1 MLLLLCAACQGGAR
15 DVVVEVTVPG
25 AADTPVAIPGLPV
38 IALPY
43 DRDSVIAS
51 LEERAGS
58 PRPHAGRLDSLYA
71 TFAAPFAVVAESGA
85 LASRLE
91 GEIAGLRRTLDTL
104 PRGAGDY
111 AVAYGRFG
119 RLSDSLARLRSR
131 ADSAERAL
139 AALRARLQPR
149 IDSLRAEVRTWE
161 QSTYAGYDTVT
172 ERLAKER
179 RLPPLLDTTDASGL
193 ARFRLQ
199 AGEWWIYARSWD
211 ATDPNREWYW
221 NVPVKQDTTRLDAA
235 TGRRRPRY

>member
-43 DRDSVIAS
+43 DRDSVITS
-51 LEERAGS
+51 LEQRAGS
-58 PRPHAGRLDSLYA
+58 PRPHASQLDSLYA
-71 TFAAPFAVVAESGA
+71 TFATPFAVAAESGA

-91 GEIAGLRRTLDTL
+91 GEIRSLRLTLDTL
-104 PRGAGDY
+104 PRGAADY
-111 AVAYGRFG
+111 AAAYGRFG
-119 RLSDSLARLRSR
+119 RLSDSLARLRNR
-131 ADSAERAL
+131 ADSAERTL
-139 AALRARLQPR
+139 AALRTGLQPR
-149 IDSLRAEVRTWE
+149 IDSLRAAVRTWE
-161 QSTYAGYDTVT
+161 QTTYAGYDTLT

-199 AGEWWIYARSWD
+199 AGDWWIYARSWD
-211 ATDPNREWYW
+211 ASDPNREWYW
-221 NVPVKQDTTRLDAA
+221 NVPVRQDTTRLDAT
-235 TGRRRPRY
+235 TGQRRPRS